1 MQTFKPVNDGA
12 TIAGKDYVCRLAK
25 SSTLTVNFSFKT
37 INILEDS
44 TLKHA

>member
-1 MQTFKPVNDGA
+1 MHTFKPVNDGA

-25 SSTLTVNFSFKT
+25 SSTLTVNFSFNT
-37 INILEDS
+37 NIMEDS